1 MLAVLLAIK
10 KPEGKGA
17 DSMKRAMAIKIAAK
31 KTPLKAGLRMIK
43 GKNNK
48 KERGFT
54 LIETII
60 SLALVTVVFVSLAEL
75 FTISI
80 MQNVRSH
87 EISNAIF
94 LAQQQIDFLRSLT
107 SDELTNFPA
116 GIAGASN
123 DEKID
128 INSDGT
134 IDFRRLTRVQPS
146 ASVMAGFD
154 VMILVFPPAYQN
166 TVANLLIANPE
177 KYKVRAFIHTIIS
190 R

>member
-1 MLAVLLAIK
+1 MRRRAITTWTPVK
-10 KPEGKGA
+10 NT
-17 DSMKRAMAIKIAAK
+17 RLK
-31 KTPLKAGLRMIK
+31 KTLKIIK

-48 KERGFT
+48 NPSGFT

-128 INSDGT
+128 INGDGT

-146 ASVMAGFD
+146 ASGMPGFD
-154 VMILVFPPAYQN
+154 VQVLVFPPAYQD
-166 TVANLLIANPE
+166 TAANSLITDPE
-177 KYKVRAFIHTIIS
+177 KYKARAYIHTIIS